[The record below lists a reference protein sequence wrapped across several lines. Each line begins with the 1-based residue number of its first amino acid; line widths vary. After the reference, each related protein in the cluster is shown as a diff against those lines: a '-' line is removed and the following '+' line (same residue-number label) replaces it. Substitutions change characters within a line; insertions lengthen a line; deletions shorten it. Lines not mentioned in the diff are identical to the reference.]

1 MSEPVGWT
9 KFVKSY
15 AQEYNLTYQQ
25 AMLAAREPYQHYK
38 QECQQQA
45 VKVRQPSKLKH
56 QIDVDDKPAKKPKP
70 KAKPKKKQVDSDSSG
85 DDVIV
90 RPRKKSKQV
99 VYLEESSDESSS
111 EDDYVIV
118 PKRTKKKKII
128 RY

>member
-38 QECQQQA
+38 QECQQQT

-56 QIDVDDKPAKKPKP
+56 QIDVEDKPAKKPKP
-70 KAKPKKKQVDSDSSG
+70 KAKPKKKQVDSDSSD

-90 RPRKKSKQV
+90 RPKSKSKKKQV
-99 VYLEESSDESSS
+99 VYVDEESSESSDS
-111 EDDYVIV
+111 DGYIIV
-118 PKRTKKKKII
+118 SKRKG
-128 RY
+128 RR